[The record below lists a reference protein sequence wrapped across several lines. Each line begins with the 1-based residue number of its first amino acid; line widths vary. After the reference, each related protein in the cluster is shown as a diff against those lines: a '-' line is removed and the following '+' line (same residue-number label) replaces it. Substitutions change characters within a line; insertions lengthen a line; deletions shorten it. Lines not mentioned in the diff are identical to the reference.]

1 MTTGSA
7 SSGARLRTHRAAF
20 YTAYRF
26 TPLLYKSSL
35 TSPSI
40 ADLPQTAAPSQTPS
54 EHRDCPPKG
63 LPSAPLSFFI
73 TLLVASNA
81 LNLGCCCASL
91 AEQSSSCAGT
101 SSSWEGWTFLGTV
114 MARCAMKVRAALQK
128 EITKLRWFF
137 FFFLPIYFSVC
148 DRGRRR
154 SVLQLLQLTD
164 GIRWWSQTLRACLS

>member
-20 YTAYRF
+20 YTAYRL
-26 TPLLYKSSL
+26 TPVLYKSSL

-40 ADLPQTAAPSQTPS
+40 ADLSQTAAPSQSPS
-54 EHRDCPPKG
+54 EHRDFPPKG
-63 LPSAPLSFFI
+63 LPTALLSFFI
-73 TLLVASNA
+73 TLLVAANA

-91 AEQSSSCAGT
+91 AEQSSPCAGT
-101 SSSWEGWTFLGTV
+101 SSSWEGWTFSGTA

-128 EITKLRWFF
+128 EIRKLRG
-137 FFFLPIYFSVC
+137 FFFLLIYFSVC